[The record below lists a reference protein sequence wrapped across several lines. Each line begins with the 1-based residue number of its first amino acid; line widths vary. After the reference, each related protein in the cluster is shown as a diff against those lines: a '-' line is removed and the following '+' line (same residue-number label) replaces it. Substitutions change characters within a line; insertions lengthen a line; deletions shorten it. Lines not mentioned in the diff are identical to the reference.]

1 MNILGSIKSPEDV
14 RALDKDQLDGLCGE
28 IRTFLIENISKTGGH
43 LASNLGV
50 VELTIAIHRVFD
62 TSRDRVVFDVGHQCY
77 VHKLLTGRMD
87 EFPTLRALDGIS
99 GYPKPDE
106 SIHDAA
112 VAGHASSSI
121 SVALGMARA
130 RTLMHDDYSVAALIG
145 DGAMTGGL
153 AFEGLC
159 SAALSGEPMVV
170 ILNDNGMAIDNN
182 VGGMAQLI
190 SRMHLKPN
198 YINFKRKYR
207 STIGKIKPLYNFNHK
222 IKEAVKK
229 RLLPRSM
236 FEDMGFMYFG
246 PVDGHDIEQMEA
258 VLSWAKEQNRP
269 ALVHVI
275 TQKGRGYS
283 FAEDDPEAYHGVDAF
298 DSCSGIDKSE
308 HSCFSGV
315 FGKTMEELAEADE
328 GVCAIT
334 AAMCSGT
341 GLSSF
346 SQKHSDRFF
355 DVGITEGNAAA
366 MAAGMAKQ
374 GLKPV
379 FAVYSTFLQRSYDML
394 IHDISLSKLHVVLAV
409 DRAGIVGRDG
419 RTHQGVFDVAYL
431 CSVPH
436 MTVFCPS
443 SYAELREML
452 THAVLEIKGPTAV
465 RYPRGGEGE
474 YKASSGGSSACVL
487 REGKDITLV
496 AYGIMINNAL
506 QAARLLEAQGIS
518 AEVLKLNVINP
529 IDFSDIIKSVEKTA
543 RVLTVED
550 VCAAG
555 SVGSRIFAQLAKSGV
570 ILKGAAALDLGDGII
585 THGSVEELEAR
596 YGIDAQSIAEMAEK
610 LCAGKADAQ

>member
-14 RALDKDQLDGLCGE
+14 RTLEKDRLDELCSE
-28 IRTFLIENISKTGGH
+28 IRTFLIENVSKTGGH

-50 VELTIAIHRVFD
+50 VELTIALHRVFD

-87 EFPTLRALDGIS
+87 EFSTLRMLDGLS
-99 GYPKPDE
+99 GYPKPSE

-130 RTLMHDDYSVAALIG
+130 RTLMHDDYSVAAIIG
-145 DGAMTGGL
+145 DGAMTGGI

-229 RLLPRSM
+229 RLLPHSM

-246 PVDGHDIEQMEA
+246 PVDGHDIEQIQA

-269 ALVHVI
+269 ALVHVV
-275 TQKGRGYS
+275 TQKGRGYH

-298 DSCSGIDKSE
+298 DFCTGIDKTE
-308 HSCFSGV
+308 HCNFSSV
-315 FGKTMEELAEADE
+315 FGKIMEELADADE

-334 AAMCSGT
+334 AAMSSGT
-341 GLSSF
+341 GLSGF

-394 IHDISLSKLHVVLAV
+394 IHDIALSKLHVVLAV

-419 RTHQGVFDVAYL
+419 CTHQGVFDVAYL
-431 CSVPH
+431 CSVPN

-443 SYAELREML
+443 SYAEMNQML
-452 THAVLEIKGPTAV
+452 TRAVFEVKGPVAV

-474 YKASSGGSSACVL
+474 YKASSSGCSCVL
-487 REGKDITLV
+487 REGKDITV
-496 AYGIMINNAL
+496 VTYGIMINNVL
-506 QAARLLEAQGIS
+506 QAARILEADGIY
-518 AEVLKLNVINP
+518 AEIVKLDVINP
-529 IDFSDIIKSVEKTA
+529 IDFAPIIESAEKTG

-550 VCAAG
+550 VCSSG
-555 SVGSRIFAQLAKSGV
+555 SVGSKIFSQLAKSG
-570 ILKGAAALDLGDGII
+570 IALNGSAALDLGDGVI
-585 THGSVEELEAR
+585 THGAVEELEAR
-596 YGIDAQSIAEMAEK
+596 YGIDAQSIAKNAKK
-610 LCAGKADAQ
+610 LCGGKADVQ